1 MPAIYS
7 VLRVNISA
15 IRRSRWCCRAIIP
28 CKLNNRKLL
37 NVALAHDYLNQRGG
51 AERVFAHMVA
61 AWPDAPVYTALY
73 DEAMVGD
80 LVPRARVHTSG
91 LARIPGANRNF
102 RYLAP
107 LYPRAFEAFDLSR
120 YDVIVSSTSSWA
132 KGVRIRPDAV
142 HVCFIHTVSRFL
154 FDYDHYVG
162 AMTRNPLAKMMVNRL
177 VDWDLEASQRP
188 TRYVANSQTVAE
200 RVRRYYGRDAD
211 VLHSPA
217 DIDRFTLGTGEGN
230 YFFIASRLLPYKRIE
245 LAIDAA
251 QRARVPLLVAG
262 SGPSERELRERAR
275 GTTTR
280 LLGHVSDQRLNA
292 LLGQARAVILP
303 GEEDLGLV
311 PIEAAATGRP
321 TIAYRGGGA
330 RETVVEGV
338 TGEFFDEPAAESLE
352 GVLRSF
358 DAAHYDAQ
366 TLRAHAEQFS
376 PQRFIERFRAIVES
390 TRA

>member
-1 MPAIYS
+1 
-7 VLRVNISA
+7 
-15 IRRSRWCCRAIIP
+15 
-28 CKLNNRKLL
+28 
-37 NVALAHDYLNQRGG
+37 
-51 AERVFAHMVA
+51 MVA

-73 DEAMVGD
+73 DEAVVGD
-80 LVPRARVHTSG
+80 LIPRARVRTSA

-120 YDVIVSSTSSWA
+120 YDLIVSSTSSWA
-132 KGVRIRPDAV
+132 KGVHIRPDAV

-154 FDYDHYVG
+154 FDYDRYVG
-162 AMTRNPLAKMMVNRL
+162 AMTRNPLARMMVNRL
-177 VDWDLEASQRP
+177 VDWDLHAAQRP
-188 TRYVANSQTVAE
+188 TRYVANSKTVAE

-217 DIDRFTLGTGEGN
+217 DIDRFTLGSGAGD

-251 QRARVPLLVAG
+251 QRAGVPLLVAG

-275 GTTTR
+275 GTTTT
-280 LLGHVSDQRLNA
+280 LLGHVSDERINE
-292 LLGQARAVILP
+292 LLGDARAVLLP

-311 PIEAAATGRP
+311 PIEAASTGRP

-330 RETVVEGV
+330 QETVIEGV
-338 TGEFFDEPAAESLE
+338 TGEFFDEPTAESLE
-352 GVLRSF
+352 NTLRSF
-358 DAAHYDAQ
+358 DTSRYDSRK
-366 TLRAHAEQFS
+366 LRAHAEQFS
-376 PQRFIERFRAIVES
+376 PQRFIERLRAIVES
-390 TRA
+390 TQA